1 MSRVLACTTY
11 MNYHIC
17 SAGRS
22 PAGFGSRTVV
32 KPWMELAMKPEVQAF
47 FHKPTNTFSY
57 VVSDP
62 GSDAAVVIDPVLDY
76 DHKSGRTGTTSVDAI
91 HNFITGKGLSV
102 DWILETHAHADHL
115 TAAPLLKKRLG
126 AGIAIGNGIRKV
138 QENFRPIFNLKD
150 LATDGSQFDRLF
162 ADGDT
167 FSVGRLEGRVMNTPG
182 HTSDSVTYV
191 IGDAAF
197 IGDTLFAPDYGTARV
212 DFPGGDA
219 KLLYRSIQRLFSLP
233 PETRLFLC
241 HDYPPETRPETSMFT
256 VARQRAENI
265 HIHDGVSEA
274 EYVAMREARDAK
286 LAMPALI
293 IPSVQVNIRAG
304 NMPPAEDN
312 GVSYMKVPV
321 NMLGREL

>member
-1 MSRVLACTTY
+1 MMTP
-11 MNYHIC
+11 N
-17 SAGRS
+17 
-22 PAGFGSRTVV
+22 V
-32 KPWMELAMKPEVQAF
+32 KAF

-62 GSDAAVVIDPVLDY
+62 ETAFAAIVDPVLDY
-76 DHKSGRTGTTSVDAI
+76 DHKSGRTGTASADAVAT
-91 HNFITGKGLSV
+91 FIRDGGLSV

-115 TAAPLLKKRLG
+115 TAAPYLKGLLG
-126 AGIAIGNGIRKV
+126 AGIAIGEGIRKV
-138 QENFRPIFNLKD
+138 QESFQPIFNLQD

-162 ADGDT
+162 ADGDSFT
-167 FSVGRLEGRVMNTPG
+167 IGGLTARVMNTPG

-219 KLLYRSIQRLFSLP
+219 KLLYQSIQRLFSLP
-233 PETRLFLC
+233 ADTRLFLC
-241 HDYPPETRPETSMFT
+241 HDYPPEGRSETPMFT
-256 VARQRAENI
+256 VGRQRTENI

-274 EYVAMREARDAK
+274 EYVTMREARDAT
-286 LAMPALI
+286 LSMPALI

-304 NMPPAEDN
+304 NMPPPEGN
-312 GVSYMKVPV
+312 GVSYIKVPV
-321 NMLGREL
+321 NMLGRAL